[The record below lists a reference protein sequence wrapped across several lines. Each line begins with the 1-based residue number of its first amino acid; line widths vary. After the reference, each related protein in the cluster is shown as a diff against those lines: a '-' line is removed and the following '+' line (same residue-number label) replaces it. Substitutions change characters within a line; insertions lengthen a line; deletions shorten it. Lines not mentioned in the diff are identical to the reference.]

1 MKYQSLAVCQ
11 QSIGYYIINGKNY
24 IIAHSGKILLQK
36 MISKK
41 VVISTA
47 LFIVTVFSF
56 CFIMFRIPGKSYH
69 GPVPPL
75 TDEQMVLRYQLRKDV
90 ATLAGEIGDRNVSTE
105 YENLCKAADFIEESF
120 VEAGYKVSRQGYEVS
135 LYGFKGRQCHNLE
148 AEITGS
154 EKPNEIVVIGAH
166 YDSLEGTP
174 GANDNATGVAALLA
188 LARAFADKKP
198 ARTIRFVAFAN
209 EEPPYFQSDDMGS
222 FVYARR
228 CRERNENVVAML
240 SLETIGYYTDEKG
253 SQDFPVGLMDYVFPT
268 TGNFISFVGNI
279 KSRKLLRD
287 VTGFF
292 REYAEFPSE
301 AACLPEQIAGVAWSD
316 QWSFWQNGYPGIMV
330 TDTAPFRYP
339 YYHTSE
345 DTPDKINYDRFA
357 YLVDMLERV
366 VAGITE
372 SN

>member
-1 MKYQSLAVCQ
+1 MF
-11 QSIGYYIINGKNY
+11 
-24 IIAHSGKILLQK
+24 
-36 MISKK
+36 SKK
-41 VVISTA
+41 VVISTV

-56 CFIMFRIPGKSYH
+56 YLFMFGIPGKSYH

-75 TDEQMVLRYQLRKDV
+75 TDEQTALRNQLRKDV
-90 ATLAGEIGDRNVSTE
+90 ATLASEIGDRNVSSE
-105 YENLCKAADFIEESF
+105 YGNLCKAANFIEESF
-120 VEAGYKVSRQGYEVS
+120 AEAGYQVSRQGYELS
-135 LYGFKGRQCHNLE
+135 LHGLEGRECYNLE

-154 EKPNEIVVIGAH
+154 ERPDEIVILGAH

-174 GANDNATGVAALLA
+174 GANDNASGVAAILA
-188 LARAFADKKP
+188 LARAFVDSEP
-198 ARTIRFVAFAN
+198 ARTLRFVAFAN

-228 CRERNENVVAML
+228 CRERKENIVAML

-253 SQDFPVGLMDYVFPT
+253 SQNFPIGLMDFVFST

-292 REYAEFPSE
+292 RQYAKFPSE
-301 AACLPEQIAGVAWSD
+301 AACLPEQISGVAWSD
-316 QWSFWQNGYPGIMV
+316 QWSFWRNGYPGIMV

-339 YYHTSE
+339 YYHTHE

-357 YLVDMLERV
+357 YLVDMLEKV
-366 VAGITE
+366 VARLADSKTY
-372 SN
+372 